1 MIMENKLKLK
11 EKDIIMTNNNT
22 RIGTVIHI
30 HPDEKTLDVD
40 FLIGDG
46 SSIEFSEFSDEI
58 KKNGDSIVETIS
70 IYDITT
76 VFL

>member
-1 MIMENKLKLK
+1 MKLK

-22 RIGTVIHI
+22 RIGTII
-30 HPDEKTLDVD
+30 NIYPDGETLDVD

-58 KKNGDSIVETIS
+58 KKNGDSIIETIS

>member
-1 MIMENKLKLK
+1 MKNKLKLK
-11 EKDIIMTNNNT
+11 EKDVIMTNNNT

-30 HPDEKTLDVD
+30 YPDEKTLDVE

-46 SSIEFSEFSDEI
+46 SSIEFSEFNDEI